1 MFVSKLNVSGFKSFA
16 DSIDIELPPGIIAV
30 VGPNGAGK
38 SNIAEAVRW
47 AFGEQKV
54 ARLRADHS
62 SDVLF
67 SGNAKRSRS
76 GLAQVQL
83 QFSNSSSKNAFS
95 VTRKLYRDGESEY
108 QLNGRSVRLSTL
120 RQTLAK
126 NGIATQSY
134 SVINQGTIEQMV
146 TGGDQQR
153 TELFEEATG
162 VRSAQM
168 EKQLVESQLRSSHK
182 QLESIKHRIVEL
194 LPAARQLES
203 YRKSNARRAE
213 LQSKL
218 DLQRVSYINQQRN
231 SLGKSHQDIDSKLT
245 ALKISKK
252 ELDSQLM
259 QLKKQEA
266 SFDNQNGSGNVGDSL
281 QQYSAQLEKVRL
293 ELQQVSMALMQDE
306 QNKQQLESQLSGQRT
321 IKAQLNQTLTAL
333 DNLTQETSAQQTK
346 VAELQAIIEQQNSLV
361 TQLSQE
367 LAKIRKDLSHSQKK
381 EYLHHALGLLRLLET
396 NLNNPDQKHTV
407 ELALFKLKRMV
418 QYAIED
424 NAAELALRI
433 SELQRDISKL
443 MGKREEVLERHTHET
458 IALRSAELDIVSLQQ
473 QEKQL
478 KAKESAFVAEAK
490 RLEQFKQSIKK
501 LSANKSK
508 LLIEQTK
515 LQDKIAESQ
524 VGIGNT
530 TPQLHTFVKS
540 MQEVSIK
547 LAQNQAEQS
556 QLHNEIS
563 VIEQEQMDLKNLITQ
578 WFGRSIPKLEP
589 KSQKVEIIEIEK
601 TLAQL
606 EVLEQQQP
614 ENLKDL
620 EDQARELEFLQAQS
634 DDLDKSIQGIE
645 QVLLKLESSINKQ
658 FKTAMTSI
666 NKQFGQSFS
675 KLFNGGTAQIILETT
690 DVGTKLIN
698 IEVTPPRKKTRQVTA
713 LSGGEKTLT
722 SLALLSAIV
731 STNPAPVLVLDE
743 VDAAL
748 DDTNSQAFAG
758 LLHDLAKHSQ
768 IIIIT
773 HNHATMQ
780 TANMLLGVTVAAD
793 GGSVVIPLTIN
804 QANQYAEAAVT
815 H

>member
-1 MFVSKLNVSGFKSFA
+1 MFVSKLSVSGFKSFA
-16 DSIDIELPPGIIAV
+16 DSLDIELPQGIVAV

-95 VTRKLYRDGESEY
+95 VTRKLYRGGESEY
-108 QLNGRSVRLSTL
+108 QLNGRSVKLSTL

-146 TGGDQQR
+146 TGSDQQR

-168 EKQLVESQLRSSHK
+168 EKQLVESQLRSSRK
-182 QLESIKHRIVEL
+182 QLDSIKHRIVEL
-194 LPAARQLES
+194 LPSARQLES
-203 YRKSNARRAE
+203 YQKSNAHRAE

-231 SLGKSHQDIDSKLT
+231 SLGKSHQEINSKLT
-245 ALKISKK
+245 ALKTNNKK
-252 ELDSQLM
+252 LDSQLI

-266 SFDNQNGSGNVGDSL
+266 SFDNQNGSSGGDSL
-281 QQYSAQLEKVRL
+281 QQYSEQLEKVRS
-293 ELQQVSMALMQDE
+293 ELQKVSMTLMQEE

-321 IKAQLNQTLTAL
+321 IKSQLNQTLTAL
-333 DNLTQETSAQQTK
+333 DKLTQKTSVQQTK
-346 VAELQAIIEQQNSLV
+346 VAELQAVIEQQNSLV
-361 TQLSQE
+361 AQLSQE

-478 KAKESAFVAEAK
+478 KAKESVFAAEAK
-490 RLEQFKQSIKK
+490 RLEQVEQSIKK
-501 LSANKSK
+501 LSVNKSK
-508 LLIEQTK
+508 LLLEQTK
-515 LQDKIAESQ
+515 LQNSIAESQ
-524 VGIGNT
+524 VGIGKT
-530 TPQLHTFVKS
+530 TPQLHAFVKS
-540 MQEVSIK
+540 IQEVSIK

-556 QLHNEIS
+556 QLHNELS
-563 VIEQEQMDLKNLITQ
+563 VIEQEQMDLKELVTQ
-578 WFGRSIPKLEP
+578 WFGKNIPKLESQ
-589 KSQKVEIIEIEK
+589 SQKVEIIEIEK

-614 ENLKDL
+614 ENLKEL
-620 EDQARELEFLQAQS
+620 EDQARELEFLQDQS
-634 DDLDKSIQGIE
+634 DDLDRSIQGIE
-645 QVLLKLESSINKQ
+645 KVLLKLENSISKR
-658 FKTAMTSI
+658 FKTAMASI

-675 KLFNGGTAQIILETT
+675 KLFNGGSAQIILETNEA
-690 DVGTKLIN
+690 DTKLIN

-748 DDTNSQAFAG
+748 DDANSQAFAG

-793 GGSVVIPLTIN
+793 GSSVVIPLTIN